1 MCYNNRTPIIFFL
14 ISLMLCF
21 AGCSTAKV
29 YTGTSSMQLKDNE
42 GIVVFRIHNPHAGME
57 GWYFKKSFGNNWGS
71 EHLLSLHSDILL
83 ATPGRLYSVEN
94 KQQDQIVC
102 IVLPKGEYIV
112 DKIGRNS
119 WHDTPDRIY
128 QFSVEPGCVSYVGDF
143 FFELYLGASSG
154 TGIISMISDIGKG
167 LDTELYDWYSLEVR
181 SLWQETQCLLYAVH
195 PELEV
200 LPVKDVSYDRESVM
214 PTYCWGERSVVVMGT
229 RQPIYQK
236 DGIWYFTLE
245 PL

>member
-1 MCYNNRTPIIFFL
+1 MCYINRTPIIFFL

-29 YTGTSSMQLKDNE
+29 YTGTSSMHLKDNE

-57 GWYFKKSFGNNWGS
+57 GWYFKKSFGNNWGA

-112 DKIGRNS
+112 DKIGRHS
-119 WHDTPDRIY
+119 WFDSEKKMYKFTVQPNKINY
-128 QFSVEPGCVSYVGDF
+128 AGDF
-143 FFELYLGASSG
+143 YLNLYLGEPSREFLPIL
-154 TGIISMISDIGKG
+154 TDIDKG
-167 LDTELYDWYSLEVR
+167 LDTSLYDWYSLEVR
-181 SLWQETQCLLYAVH
+181 DSWEETSSLVYSQFPDLLTY
-195 PELEV
+195 
-200 LPVKDVSYDRESVM
+200 PVVSEVSYREEVM
-214 PTYCWGERSVVVMGT
+214 PTYCWGERAEVRMGT
-229 RQPIYQK
+229 KQPIYQK